1 MPTAAIKARG
11 CTTQVSAYKGKVSPW
26 QSRVLLL
33 RLRRP
38 NAFGK
43 LLYAGKDWT
52 DYKAWPPCDV
62 SDGGAKFCR
71 APCASERLDDQMARI
86 PYAQPD
92 TPERQA
98 IAERIIAERGSLTH
112 LYKMLLN
119 SAPVAEGWLTYLTAI
134 RQKCK
139 LNGAIREMVIMR
151 VAFINGASYEADQ
164 HAPIALREGLTQAQV
179 DALHDWESATC
190 FTDVQRAVLAY
201 CDTMTKKIQV
211 PDDIYNGV
219 AKFFDSEQMIEL
231 TATIAAYNMVSRF
244 LEALQ
249 VHSQDNH

>member
-1 MPTAAIKARG
+1 
-11 CTTQVSAYKGKVSPW
+11 
-26 QSRVLLL
+26 
-33 RLRRP
+33 
-38 NAFGK
+38 
-43 LLYAGKDWT
+43 
-52 DYKAWPPCDV
+52 
-62 SDGGAKFCR
+62 
-71 APCASERLDDQMARI
+71 MARI

-92 TPERQA
+92 TPERKT
-98 IAERIIAERGSLTH
+98 IAERIVRERGSLLH

-119 SAPVAEGWLTYLTAI
+119 SAPVADGWLTYLTAI

-139 LNGAIREMVIMR
+139 LHGAIREMVIMR

-164 HAPIALREGLTQAQV
+164 HAPIALREGLSQAQV

-190 FTDVQRAVLAY
+190 FTDEQRAVLAY

-211 PDDIYNGV
+211 PDDIYNAV
-219 AKFFDSEQMIEL
+219 ARFYDAEHMVEL

-249 VHSQDNH
+249 VHSHDHH